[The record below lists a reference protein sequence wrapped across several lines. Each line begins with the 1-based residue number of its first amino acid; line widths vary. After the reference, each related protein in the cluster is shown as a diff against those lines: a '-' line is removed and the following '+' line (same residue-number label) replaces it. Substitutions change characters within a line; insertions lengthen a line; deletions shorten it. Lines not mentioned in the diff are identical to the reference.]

1 MGQSDNSHTSWTVEF
16 PDYPKTMSD
25 GSPWPKISIVCP
37 SFNQGQYLEKSI
49 LSVLNQAYPNLEY
62 IVIDGGSTDNSVEVI
77 RKYESRLA
85 YWVSEPDRGQSHA
98 INKGLQ
104 RASGDWI
111 AWLNADDAYLD
122 QTLWKIAEVAHGN
135 TEAQWIVGA
144 TIVADENL
152 REIWRFLP
160 QCNTGEWRHRK
171 PGSWVDFACSKKSG
185 TALPQPS
192 SFWSRKA
199 IELAGPLDETY
210 HYAMDHELYVRIAR
224 SGIRPLCI
232 DEPLACYR
240 TNEHSKTSQGKLHF
254 WREEMRVL
262 DENLRHADSHDQKIL
277 LGYRSWLRRQ
287 ITVLA
292 IRDRCR
298 RYPLLSRIEQ
308 LVPYSSEPLLSRIGH
323 AVKKRIRPHG

>member
-160 QCNTGEWRHRK
+160 QCNTGEWRYRK
-171 PGSWVDFACSKKSG
+171 TGSWIDFACSKKSG

-210 HYAMDHELYVRIAR
+210 HYTMDHELYVRIAR

-254 WREEMRVL
+254 WREELRVL
-262 DENLRHADSHDQKIL
+262 DENLRHADSHEQKIL

>member
-210 HYAMDHELYVRIAR
+210 HYTMDHELYVRIAR

-254 WREEMRVL
+254 WREELRVL
-262 DENLRHADSHDQKIL
+262 DENLRHADSHEQKIL

>member
-1 MGQSDNSHTSWTVEF
+1 M
-16 PDYPKTMSD
+16 DYPT
-25 GSPWPKISIVCP
+25 ITIITP
-37 SFNQGQYLEKSI
+37 SYNQGHFLEEAI
-49 LSVLNQAYPNLEY
+49 LSVLAQNYPALEY
-62 IVIDGGSTDNSVEVI
+62 MIIDGGSTDNSVEVI

-210 HYAMDHELYVRIAR
+210 HYTMDHELYVRIAR

-254 WREEMRVL
+254 WREELRVL
-262 DENLRHADSHDQKIL
+262 DENLRHADSHEQKIL

>member
-1 MGQSDNSHTSWTVEF
+1 MDRSDNSHPSRAARF
-16 PDYPKTMSD
+16 SDHPKTMPD
-25 GSPWPKISIVCP
+25 GSPWPRISIVCP

-49 LSVLNQAYPNLEY
+49 LSVLNQEYPNLEY
-62 IVIDGGSTDNSVEVI
+62 IIIDGGSTDNSVEVI

-104 RASGDWI
+104 KASGDWF
-111 AWLNADDAYLD
+111 AWLNADDVYLD
-122 QTLWKIAEVAHGN
+122 QTLWKIAEIAHRN
-135 TEAQWIVGA
+135 PEAQWIVGT

-152 REIWRFLP
+152 QEIWRFLP
-160 QCNTGEWRHRK
+160 QYTPGEQRNPRS
-171 PGSWVDFACSKKSG
+171 GSWVDFVCSKKSG

-192 SFWSRKA
+192 SFWSRKV
-199 IELAGPLDETY
+199 IEQTGLLDETY

-232 DEPLACYR
+232 DEPLAFYR
-240 TNEHSKTSQGKLHF
+240 TNQHSKTSQGKLRF
-254 WREEMRVL
+254 WREELRVL
-262 DENLRHADSHDQKIL
+262 DENLTYADSHEQKIL
-277 LGYRSWLRRQ
+277 LSYRSWLRRH
-287 ITVLA
+287 ITILA

-308 LVPYSSEPLLSRIGH
+308 LIPYSSEPLLSRIGH
-323 AVKKRIRPHG
+323 AVRKRIRAHE

>member
-254 WREEMRVL
+254 WREELRVL
-262 DENLRHADSHDQKIL
+262 DENLRHADSHEQKIL